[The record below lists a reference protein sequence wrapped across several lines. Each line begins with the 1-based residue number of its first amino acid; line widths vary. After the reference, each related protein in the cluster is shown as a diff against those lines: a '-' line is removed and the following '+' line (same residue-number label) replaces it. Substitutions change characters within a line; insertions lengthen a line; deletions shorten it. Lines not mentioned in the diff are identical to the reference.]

1 MSRCTS
7 IEDISNNENLLIN
20 IERLQQF
27 INSTP
32 SPYALKEQEYKNLY
46 KLLKLV
52 LEKSKIVNFPFI
64 HSNLNYL
71 NASDVASLID
81 AIKNHIDGFTGDFV
95 VSMRIDCLLRSVIA
109 CLRDNHDVLTTYEIG
124 KAVKYLKP
132 LNQMMLDDR
141 ILSRQSLRLSTN

>member
-1 MSRCTS
+1 
-7 IEDISNNENLLIN
+7 
-20 IERLQQF
+20 
-27 INSTP
+27 
-32 SPYALKEQEYKNLY
+32 
-46 KLLKLV
+46 
-52 LEKSKIVNFPFI
+52 VNFPFI